1 MRFTCE
7 KEILLSGL
15 SLVQRAMPV
24 KSTLSALEG
33 IYMETQD
40 SSLLLKCTDLTL
52 QIETKINAEV
62 LEKGCIVLRKLFFEI
77 VRSLPSGPVE
87 VISYE
92 DGSVIIKSGR
102 SKFNLRILPVSEFHS
117 MLEPDTDNQIVLP
130 QKQLREMIR
139 QTVFSVAV
147 DEKNM
152 ILTGVM
158 LEVSKDGINM
168 VAIDGYRLALSHY
181 GLPCEKNFSI
191 VIPSKSLNEISKML
205 NDDGQVTLK
214 YGPNNVIFDV
224 GNTLINTQLLE
235 GEFVKYRQ
243 ILPKE
248 YFTRVKIARDE
259 LLQTVE
265 RASIMVREERN
276 NLIRFEIRQDKMV
289 VTSNSQVGNVYEELA
304 VSLEGR
310 ELEIA
315 FNPKYFLDML
325 KVIPEEECYLE
336 FNSNIS
342 PCVITPVSGDNFYY
356 LILPVRIYGN

>member
-7 KEILLSGL
+7 KEILLAGL
-15 SLVQRAMPV
+15 TLVQRAMPI

-33 IYMETQD
+33 FYLEAQNNSI
-40 SSLLLKCTDLTL
+40 LLKCTDLTL
-52 QIETKINAEV
+52 QIEAHIEAEV
-62 LEKGCIVLRKLFFEI
+62 SEKGCIILRKLFFEI
-77 VRSLPSGPVE
+77 ARSLPAGPVE
-87 VISYE
+87 ISSYE

-102 SKFNLRILPVSEFHS
+102 SKFNLRVLPVSEFHS
-117 MLEPDTDNQIVLP
+117 MILSDTQNQIVLP

-158 LEVSKDGINM
+158 LEAGNEGINM
-168 VAIDGYRLALSHY
+168 VAIDGYRLALSRY
-181 GLPCEKNFSI
+181 GLPCEKEFSI
-191 VIPSKSLNEISKML
+191 VMPAKSLNEISRIL
-205 NDDGQVTLK
+205 NDDGQVTIN
-214 YGPNNVIFDV
+214 YGKSNAIVDI
-224 GNTLINTQLLE
+224 GETRIITQLLE

-248 YFTRVKIARDE
+248 YYSRIKVTKEE

-265 RASIMVREERN
+265 RASILAREERN
-276 NLIRFEIRQDKMV
+276 NLIRFEIRQDKMI
-289 VTSNSQVGNVYEELA
+289 VTSNSQVGNVYEEIA
-304 VSLEGR
+304 VALEGR

-315 FNPKYFLDML
+315 FNPKYFQDML
-325 KVIPEEECYLE
+325 KVIPDDECCLE

-342 PCVITPVSGDNFYY
+342 PCVVTPVSGDSFYY
-356 LILPVRIYGN
+356 LVLPVRIYGN